1 MRRTI
6 GCILN
11 MILRHVAI
19 ASKRITASE
28 RSDFKTKVKKDDVII
43 KYCIDHPS
51 TSKETIHRFL
61 RESQFEKEKQ
71 MEYLYKK
78 FGIRIKAKMEI
89 TFLLILILSGC
100 ISMEPAYIRE
110 KRDSLTTSTSTVTTT
125 SQIITTSTIIQ
136 IKTVVEKIT
145 QIIYVYENRTIDLTK
160 LQKAK
165 ALNYIPD
172 NCYTASC
179 SDGAWKCKKFFLD
192 ILGLKPLT
200 PFKES
205 QSTGA
210 RDYYSVHP
218 SMVSEICLPVYDN
231 NFTKYVEL
239 SKEFWQV
246 TENDSK
252 IRITKI

>member
-1 MRRTI
+1 M
-6 GCILN
+6 
-11 MILRHVAI
+11 
-19 ASKRITASE
+19 
-28 RSDFKTKVKKDDVII
+28 KKDDVII

-78 FGIRIKAKMEI
+78 FGIRIKARMEI

-110 KRDSLTTSTSTVTTT
+110 RTSTTTT
-125 SQIITTSTIIQ
+125 SIVSTTTQSTTTSTIIQ

-172 NCYTASC
+172 NCFTASC

-218 SMVSEICLPVYDN
+218 SMISEICLPVYDN